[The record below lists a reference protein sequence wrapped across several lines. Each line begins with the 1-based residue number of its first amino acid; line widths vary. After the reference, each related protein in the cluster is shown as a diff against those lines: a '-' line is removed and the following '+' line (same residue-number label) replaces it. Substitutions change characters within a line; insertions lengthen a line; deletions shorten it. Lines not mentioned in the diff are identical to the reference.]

1 MAVISETAPI
11 LIAGQAQGLRVHES
25 GLPFNDASGDRLRDW
40 LQVSR
45 EQLRSQGKN
54 TPFLGL
60 ELPGKV
66 RYTLVEGQVMFGG

>member
-1 MAVISETAPI
+1 
-11 LIAGQAQGLRVHES
+11 
-25 GLPFNDASGDRLRDW
+25 
-40 LQVSR
+40 VSR

-54 TPFLGL
+54 SPFLGL

>member
-1 MAVISETAPI
+1 VFDPAAHLAIT
-11 LIAGQAQGLRVHES
+11 
-25 GLPFNDASGDRLRDW
+25 
-40 LQVSR
+40 R

-66 RYTLVEGQVMFGG
+66 HYTLVEGQVMFGG